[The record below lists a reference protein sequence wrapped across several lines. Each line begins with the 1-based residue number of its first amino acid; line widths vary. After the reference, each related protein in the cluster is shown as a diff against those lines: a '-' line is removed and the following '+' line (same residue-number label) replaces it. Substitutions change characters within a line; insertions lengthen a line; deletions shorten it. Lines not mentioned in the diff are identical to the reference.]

1 MNQPLGKVHLFR
13 ASQIRMEQTLFNFI
27 CVRMQIR
34 RYLSKKDLK
43 PSKFSGG
50 CRFQSNSILHSRVST
65 GLVVVS
71 TFVIFDKRLD

>member
-43 PSKFSGG
+43 PSKFSGD
-50 CRFQSNSILHSRVST
+50 
-65 GLVVVS
+65 VVS
-71 TFVIFDKRLD
+71 NQIRSCTLAYLLGL